1 MFFTAGLYIS
11 LLIFILGVIYKVSRW
26 FRLGVTSRDKNLK
39 AGTRIKGVLSSLA
52 GAVAGLNLLR
62 MLRVLFLDV
71 LLLRRSFREDL
82 YRWLMH
88 MLIFWG
94 FILLLFMHA
103 FESFISEPYLPDYMS
118 TLNPY
123 LFLRDLFGLMVIAGI
138 LMAVYRRLKMP
149 RPRLKSRSMDFVA
162 IGIVVIIIFS
172 GILLKGSKIASE
184 SEFMRMV
191 QDYSHIYYYEE
202 EVEALK
208 SYWVQN
214 YGLISPDIKPPFQ
227 EEMLAEGEELNDMF
241 CVPCHSQ
248 SQWAAVSY
256 GSSKLTYPI
265 TSSSDGEHLVSFFWY
280 LHVLACFA
288 GLAWIPFGKMFHIFT
303 SPLSLFSSSVS
314 SRKTHA
320 GAAAVRRMMEVDA
333 CTSCGACS
341 ERCSV
346 GGAGEILANDLILPS
361 EKLRALRLFAGGSKP
376 SSQEYKALAEG
387 LVVCTN
393 CRKCTGVCPV
403 GINLQDIWEACL
415 DDMYQQG
422 MVHPYSL
429 SQLSLN
435 SIIRSRTE
443 AGMPPAPWLRG
454 GRSADEQFSSPAP
467 DDVLAVPGRLD
478 QDLVRSLE
486 LAYNYCIKCKTCTLA
501 CPVPE
506 YFDDPRQE
514 LGLFPHQIVHATI
527 LGLNDLVASSRMLW
541 ACVGCYQ
548 CQEHCPQEI
557 RVTDVLYAHKQAA
570 LSGLKAGEE

>member
-1 MFFTAGLYIS
+1 MFFTVGLYIS
-11 LLIFILGVIYKVSRW
+11 LIICILGTAYKVARW
-26 FRLGVTSRDKNLK
+26 FRLGITEQDKK
-39 AGTRIKGVLSSLA
+39 IKSGARIKGVLGSLA
-52 GAVAGLNLLR
+52 WLFSGLNLPRALK
-62 MLRVLFLDV
+62 VIFLDV
-71 LLLRRSFREDL
+71 LLLRRSFKEDL
-82 YRWLMH
+82 YRWAMH

-123 LFLRDLFGLMVIAGI
+123 LFLRDLFGVMVIVGI

-149 RPRLKSRSMDFVA
+149 KPRLKSRSMDYAA
-162 IGIVVIIIFS
+162 IGIVIVIILS

-191 QDYSHIYYYEE
+191 EDYSHIYYYDE

-214 YGLISPDIKPPFQ
+214 YGLISPELRPPFDESVL
-227 EEMLAEGEELNDMF
+227 EEGAELNDMF
-241 CVPCHSQ
+241 CVTCHSQ
-248 SQWAAVSY
+248 SQWAGLSY
-256 GSSKLTYPI
+256 ASSKLTYPV
-265 TSSSDGEHLVSFFWY
+265 TSTSDGEHLVSFFWY

-303 SPLSLFSSSVS
+303 SPLSLVASSVS
-314 SRKTHA
+314 RATNNA
-320 GAAAVRRMMEVDA
+320 GSSAVRRMMEVDA
-333 CTSCGACS
+333 CTSCGTCS

-346 GGAGEILANDLILPS
+346 GGAGEILSNDLILPS
-361 EKLRALRLFAGGSKP
+361 EKLRALGLSAAGKRP
-376 SSQEYKALAEG
+376 SRQEYNALAEG

-403 GINLQDIWEACL
+403 GINLQDIWEASL

-422 MVHPYSL
+422 IVSPYSL

-435 SIIRSRTE
+435 NILRSRIE
-443 AGMPPAPWLRG
+443 AGMAPAPWLRG
-454 GRSADEQFSSPAP
+454 GGSADEQFSSPAP
-467 DDVLAVPGRLD
+467 EEALAVPGTLD
-478 QDLVRSLE
+478 KDLVRSLE
-486 LAYNYCIKCKTCTLA
+486 LAYNYCVKCKTCTLA

-514 LGLFPHQIVHATI
+514 LGLYPHQIVHATI

-557 RVTDVLYAHKQAA
+557 RVADVLYAHKQAA
-570 LSGLKAGEE
+570 LSGLKSGEE

>member
-1 MFFTAGLYIS
+1 MFFTVGLYVS
-11 LLIFILGVIYKVSRW
+11 LAICILGTVYKVARW
-26 FRLGVTSRDKNLK
+26 FRLGVTEQDRNIK
-39 AGTRIKGVLSSLA
+39 AGARIKGVLGSVA
-52 GAVAGLNLLR
+52 GIFSGLNLP
-62 MLRVLFLDV
+62 RVLKTLFLDV
-71 LLLRRSFREDL
+71 LLLRRSFKEDL
-82 YRWLMH
+82 YRWVMH

-123 LFLRDLFGLMVIAGI
+123 LFLRDFFGLMVIAGI

-149 RPRLKSRSMDFVA
+149 RPRLKTRSMDYAA
-162 IGIVVIIIFS
+162 IGIVIVIILS

-191 QDYSHIYYYEE
+191 EDYSHIYYYDE

-214 YGLISPDIKPPFQ
+214 YGLISPEISPPF
-227 EEMLAEGEELNDMF
+227 EESVLEEGAELNDMF
-241 CVPCHSQ
+241 CVTCHSQ

-265 TSSSDGEHLVSFFWY
+265 TSTSDGEHLVSFFWY

-303 SPLSLFSSSVS
+303 SPLSLVVSSVS
-314 SRKTHA
+314 RETRNA
-320 GAAAVRRMMEVDA
+320 GSSAVRRMMELDA

-346 GGAGEILANDLILPS
+346 GTAVESIPNSLILPS
-361 EKLRALRLFAGGSKP
+361 EKLRRLRLSAGGDKP
-376 SSQEYKALAEG
+376 CTAEQQDLAEA

-415 DDMYQQG
+415 DDMYRQG
-422 MVHPYSL
+422 VVQPYAL

-435 SIIRSRTE
+435 SILRARAE
-443 AGMPPAPWLRG
+443 AGADTLPWLQDRKTAG
-454 GRSADEQFSSPAP
+454 EIFRSPERDE
-467 DDVLAVPGRLD
+467 VLEVPGMLD
-478 QDLVRSLE
+478 KELVRSLE
-486 LAYNYCIKCKTCTLA
+486 LAYNYCVKCKTCTLA

-506 YFDDPRQE
+506 YFEDAGRE

-527 LGLNDLVASSRMLW
+527 LGQNDLVSSSRMLW

-570 LSGLKAGEE
+570 LSGLKAGGK

>member
-1 MFFTAGLYIS
+1 MFFTVGLYVS
-11 LLIFILGVIYKVSRW
+11 LSICILGTVYKVARW
-26 FRLGVTSRDKNLK
+26 FMLGVTEQDKNIK
-39 AGTRIKGVLSSLA
+39 AGARIKGVLGSMA
-52 GAVAGLNLLR
+52 GIFSGLNLP
-62 MLRVLFLDV
+62 RVLKVIFLDV

-82 YRWLMH
+82 YRWIMH

-123 LFLRDLFGLMVIAGI
+123 LFLRDLFGVMIIAGI
-138 LMAVYRRLKMP
+138 VMAVYRRLRMP
-149 RPRLKSRSMDFVA
+149 KPRLKTRSMDYAA
-162 IGIVVIIIFS
+162 IGIVIIIILS
-172 GILLKGSKIASE
+172 GILLKGSKIASD

-191 QDYSHIYYYEE
+191 EDYSHIYHYDE

-208 SYWVQN
+208 SYWVEN
-214 YGLISPDIKPPFQ
+214 YGLISPEMSPPFDESML
-227 EEMLAEGEELNDMF
+227 EEGAELNEMF
-241 CVPCHSQ
+241 CTPCHSQ

-280 LHVLACFA
+280 LHVLAGFA

-303 SPLSLFSSSVS
+303 SPLSLVTSFVS
-314 SRKTHA
+314 TKTTDA
-320 GAAAVRRMMEVDA
+320 GASAVRRMMELEA

-346 GGAGEILANDLILPS
+346 GVAVESIPNSLILPF
-361 EKLRALRLFAGGSKP
+361 EKLRMLRSV
-376 SSQEYKALAEG
+376 SSGAELSRQEHQALAEAM
-387 LVVCTN
+387 VICTN
-393 CRKCTGVCPV
+393 CRRCTGVCPV
-403 GINLQDIWEACL
+403 GINLQDIWENVL
-415 DDMYQQG
+415 DDMYAKGFVQ
-422 MVHPYSL
+422 PSAL

-443 AGMPPAPWLRG
+443 AGMTQAPWLRG
-454 GRSADEQFSSPAP
+454 GRSADEQFSAPAP
-467 DDVLAVPGRLD
+467 EEVLAVPGRLD
-478 QDLVRSLE
+478 KDMVRSLE
-486 LAYNYCIKCKTCTLA
+486 LAYNYCVKCKTCTLA

-514 LGLFPHQIVHATI
+514 LGLYPHQIVHATI

-570 LSGLKAGEE
+570 LSGLKAGEK